1 MGGTILMKK
10 QKKDTMKASLRKKLS
25 FLFSRKI
32 TVIILLFIQFGF
44 VALAFLSLYEQFIYI
59 YLGLTILAIVLV
71 GYIASSNENAGY
83 KVAWLVPFVV
93 FPGFMALV
101 YVFLKTQISR
111 HFFKKTVQKKII
123 ETEKYLINNEK
134 INRDIIDKEDKS
146 FARLSNYIADFGKFP
161 TYKNT
166 TAEYFKCG
174 EEQFEVLL
182 EELRK
187 ANHFIFIEYFIVELG
202 VMWNQ
207 ILDILKEKADKG
219 VDVRVMYDG
228 VGAQTILPG
237 KYDETLRYYGIK
249 CKVFNPFV
257 PFLTSVQNNRDH
269 RKIIVIDGHTAF
281 TGGTNLAD
289 EYINK
294 KVKYGYWKD
303 SAVMLKGDAVWS
315 FTMMFFQMWELDE
328 KKSAN
333 YEEYAPNKYH
343 ADNFNSDG
351 YVIPYSDS
359 PLDNETVGK
368 MVYLD
373 IINKATDYIY
383 FTAPYLILDGE
394 ITTALG
400 YAAKSGIDVR
410 IVVPGISDKW
420 YVQKISNCYYKE
432 LLEQGVKFYR
442 YNPGFVHTKDCVSD
456 DKIATVGTVN
466 LDYRSLYLHF
476 EDGTVFY
483 KNRVVSSVK
492 NDIIDMI
499 NNDCT
504 EITIREMDKRNVFD
518 KIFSGILKIFGP
530 LL

>member
-1 MGGTILMKK
+1 MKK
-10 QKKDTMKASLRKKLS
+10 PDKDIMKAGLRKKLS

-32 TVIILLFIQFGF
+32 TVIILLAIEVCFI
-44 VALAFLSLYEQFIYI
+44 ALAFLSLYEQFIYI
-59 YLGLTILAIVLV
+59 YLGLTVLAIILV
-71 GYIASSNENAGY
+71 AYIASSGENAGY
-83 KVAWLVPFVV
+83 KIAWLVPFVV
-93 FPGFMALV
+93 FPSFMALV
-101 YVFLKTQISR
+101 YLFLKTQITR
-111 HFFKKTVQKKII
+111 HFFKKTVQKKIN
-123 ETEKYLINNEK
+123 ETNEYLIQDE
-134 INRDIIDKEDKS
+134 DIYSEIFKNEDKS
-146 FARLSNYIADFGKFP
+146 FSRMSNYIAKYGRFP

-166 TAEYFKCG
+166 TAQYFKCG
-174 EEQFEVLL
+174 EEQFEILL
-182 EELRK
+182 DELRRAK
-187 ANHFIFIEYFIVELG
+187 HFIFIEFFIVEKGIMLD
-202 VMWNQ
+202 Q
-207 ILDILKEKADKG
+207 IIDILIDKVEEG
-219 VDVRVMYDG
+219 VDVRFIYDG

-269 RKIIVIDGHTAF
+269 RKIVVIDGHTAF

-289 EYINK
+289 EYINA

-303 SAVMLKGDAVWS
+303 SAVMIKGDAVWS
-315 FTMMFFQMWELDE
+315 FTLMFFQMWEIGE
-328 KKSAN
+328 KISAN
-333 YEEYAPNKYH
+333 YKDFAPSQYH
-343 ADNFNSDG
+343 EGEFESDG
-351 YVIPYSDS
+351 YVIPYGDS
-359 PLDNETVGK
+359 PLDNEEVGK
-368 MVYLD
+368 MIYLD
-373 IINKATDYIY
+373 IINKAKDYIY
-383 FTAPYLILDGE
+383 FTAPYLILDE
-394 ITTALG
+394 ELTTALS

-432 LLEQGVKFYR
+432 LLDQGVKFYR

-483 KNRVVSSVK
+483 KNKIVMDVK
-492 NDIIDMI
+492 KDIIDMI
-499 NNDCT
+499 ENDCT
-504 EITIREMDKRNVFD
+504 ELTVEEMDSRNIFD

>member
-1 MGGTILMKK
+1 MKK
-10 QKKDTMKASLRKKLS
+10 PDKDIMKAGLRKKLS

-32 TVIILLFIQFGF
+32 TVIILLAIQVGF
-44 VALAFLSLYEQFIYI
+44 VALAFFSLYEQFIYI
-59 YLGLTILAIVLV
+59 YLGLTVLAIILV
-71 GYIASSNENAGY
+71 AYIASSGENAGY
-83 KVAWLVPFVV
+83 KIAWLVPFVV
-93 FPGFMALV
+93 FPSFMALV
-101 YVFLKTQISR
+101 YLFLKTQISR
-111 HFFKKTVQKKII
+111 HFFKKTVQKKID
-123 ETEKYLINNEK
+123 ETNEYLIQDE
-134 INRDIIDKEDKS
+134 DIYSEICKNEDKS
-146 FARLSNYIADFGKFP
+146 FSRMSNYIAKYGKFP

-166 TAEYFKCG
+166 KAQYFKCG

-182 EELRK
+182 DELRRAK
-187 ANHFIFIEYFIVELG
+187 HFIFIEFFIVEKG
-202 VMWNQ
+202 VMLDQ
-207 ILDILKEKADKG
+207 IIDILIDKVEEG
-219 VDVRVMYDG
+219 VDVRFMYDG

-269 RKIIVIDGHTAF
+269 RKIVVIDGHTAF

-289 EYINK
+289 EYINA

-303 SAVMLKGDAVWS
+303 SAVMIKGDAVWS
-315 FTMMFFQMWELDE
+315 FTMMFFQMWEIDE
-328 KKSAN
+328 KISAN
-333 YEEYAPNKYH
+333 YKDFAPNQYH
-343 ADNFNSDG
+343 EGSFESDG
-351 YVIPYSDS
+351 YVIPYGDS
-359 PLDNETVGK
+359 PLDNEEVGK
-368 MVYLD
+368 MIYLD
-373 IINKATDYIY
+373 IINKAKDYIY
-383 FTAPYLILDGE
+383 FTAPYLILDE
-394 ITTALG
+394 ELTTALG

-432 LLEQGVKFYR
+432 LLDQGVKFYR

-483 KNRVVSSVK
+483 KNKIVMDVK
-492 NDIIDMI
+492 KDIMDMI
-499 NNDCT
+499 ENDCT
-504 EITIREMDKRNVFD
+504 EITVDEMNGRNIFD

>member
-1 MGGTILMKK
+1 MKK
-10 QKKDTMKASLRKKLS
+10 PDKDIMKAGLRKKLS

-32 TVIILLFIQFGF
+32 TVIILLAIEVCFI
-44 VALAFLSLYEQFIYI
+44 ALAFLSLYEQFIYI
-59 YLGLTILAIVLV
+59 YLGLTVLAIILV
-71 GYIASSNENAGY
+71 AYIASSDENAGY
-83 KVAWLVPFVV
+83 KIAWLVPFVV
-93 FPGFMALV
+93 FPSFMALV
-101 YVFLKTQISR
+101 YLFLKTQITR
-111 HFFKKTVQKKII
+111 HFFKKTVQKKIN
-123 ETEKYLINNEK
+123 ETNEYLIQDE
-134 INRDIIDKEDKS
+134 DIYSEIFKNEDKS
-146 FARLSNYIADFGKFP
+146 FSRMSNYIAKYGRFP

-166 TAEYFKCG
+166 TAQYFKCG

-182 EELRK
+182 DELRRAK
-187 ANHFIFIEYFIVELG
+187 HFIFIEFFIVEKGIMLD
-202 VMWNQ
+202 Q
-207 ILDILKEKADKG
+207 IIDILIDKVEEG
-219 VDVRVMYDG
+219 VDVRFIYDG

-269 RKIIVIDGHTAF
+269 RKIVVIDGHTAF

-289 EYINK
+289 EYINA

-303 SAVMLKGDAVWS
+303 SAVMIKGDAVWS
-315 FTMMFFQMWELDE
+315 FTLMFFQMWEIGE
-328 KKSAN
+328 KISAN
-333 YEEYAPNKYH
+333 YKDFAPNQYH
-343 ADNFNSDG
+343 EGEFESDG
-351 YVIPYSDS
+351 YVIPYGDS
-359 PLDNETVGK
+359 PLDNEEVGK
-368 MVYLD
+368 MIYLD
-373 IINKATDYIY
+373 IINKAKDYIY
-383 FTAPYLILDGE
+383 FTAPYLILDE
-394 ITTALG
+394 ELTTALS

-432 LLEQGVKFYR
+432 LLDQGVKFYR

-483 KNRVVSSVK
+483 KNKIVMDVK
-492 NDIIDMI
+492 KDIIDMI
-499 NNDCT
+499 ENDCT
-504 EITIREMDKRNVFD
+504 EITVEEMDSRNIFD

>member
-1 MGGTILMKK
+1 MKK
-10 QKKDTMKASLRKKLS
+10 PIKDYMKAGLRKKLS

-32 TVIILLFIQFGF
+32 TVIILLFIQVAF
-44 VALAFLSLYEQFIYI
+44 VAFAFLSLYEQIIYI
-59 YLGLTILAIVLV
+59 YLGLTALAIVLV

-101 YVFLKTQISR
+101 YLFLKTQISR

-123 ETEKYLINNEK
+123 ETEKYLTQNQRIYS
-134 INRDIIDKEDKS
+134 DILENEDKS
-146 FARLSNYIADFGKFP
+146 FARMSYYIANFGKCP

-166 TAEYFKCG
+166 TAQYFKSG
-174 EEQFEVLL
+174 EEQFKVLL
-182 EELRK
+182 EELRRAK
-187 ANHFIFIEYFIVELG
+187 HFIFIEYFIVELG
-202 VMWNQ
+202 VMWDQ
-207 ILDILKEKADKG
+207 ILDILLEKVDEG

-257 PFLTSVQNNRDH
+257 PFLTTVQNNRDH
-269 RKIIVIDGHTAF
+269 RKIVVIDGHTAF

-289 EYINK
+289 EYINE
-294 KVKYGYWKD
+294 KVKFGYWKD
-303 SAVMLKGDAVWS
+303 SAVMIKGDAVWS
-315 FTMMFFQMWELDE
+315 FTMMFFQMWELNE
-328 KKSAN
+328 KESAN
-333 YEEYAPNKYH
+333 YTDYAPHKYYK
-343 ADNFNSDG
+343 DIFDSDG

-373 IINKATDYIY
+373 IINKAKDYVY

-394 ITTALG
+394 ISTALG
-400 YAAKSGIDVR
+400 FAAKSGVDVR

-442 YNPGFVHTKDCVSD
+442 FKPGFVHTKDCVSD

-476 EDGTVFY
+476 EDGAVFY
-483 KNRVVSSVK
+483 KNRIVSDVK
-492 NDIIDMI
+492 NDITDMI
-499 NNDCT
+499 KNDCE
-504 EITIREMDKRNVFD
+504 EITIRDMNKRNIID

>member
-1 MGGTILMKK
+1 MKK
-10 QKKDTMKASLRKKLS
+10 PDKDIMKSSLRKKLS

-32 TVIILLFIQFGF
+32 TVVILLAIQVGF
-44 VALAFLSLYEQFIYI
+44 VVFAFFSLYEQFIYI
-59 YLGLTILAIVLV
+59 YLGLTALAIVLV
-71 GYIASSNENAGY
+71 GYIASSRENAGY

-101 YVFLKTQISR
+101 YLFLKAQISR
-111 HFFKKTVQKKII
+111 RFFKKTVHKKII
-123 ETEKYLINNEK
+123 ETEKYLTQDKKVYDELIK
-134 INRDIIDKEDKS
+134 IEDKS
-146 FARLSNYIADFGKFP
+146 FARMSHYIANFGKFP

-166 TAEYFKCG
+166 TAQYFKCG

-182 EELRK
+182 DELRK
-187 ANHFIFIEYFIVELG
+187 AKHFIFIEFFIVEKG
-202 VMWNQ
+202 VMLDQ
-207 ILDILKEKADKG
+207 IIDILLDKVEEG
-219 VDVRVMYDG
+219 VDVRFMYDG

-237 KYDETLRYYGIK
+237 GYDKTLKYYGIK

-269 RKIIVIDGHTAF
+269 RKIVVIDGHTAF

-289 EYINK
+289 EYINA

-303 SAVMLKGDAVWS
+303 SAVMIKGDAVWS

-328 KKSAN
+328 KTPEN
-333 YEEYAPNKYH
+333 YIDFAPHKYH
-343 ADNFNSDG
+343 EEAFDGDG

-359 PLDNETVGK
+359 PLDNEEVGK
-368 MVYLD
+368 MIYLD
-373 IINKATDYIY
+373 IITKAKDYIY

-394 ITTALG
+394 ISTALG
-400 YAAKSGIDVR
+400 YAAKSGVDVR

-432 LLEQGVKFYR
+432 LLDQGVKFYR

-456 DKIATVGTVN
+456 DRIATVGTVN

-476 EDGTVFY
+476 EDGAVFY
-483 KNRVVSSVK
+483 DNNIVSDVK
-492 NDIIDMI
+492 NDIVDMI
-499 NNDCT
+499 ENDCT
-504 EITIREMDKRNVFD
+504 EITAEDMDKRNIID
-518 KIFSGILKIFGP
+518 KIFSGVLKIFGP